1 MESYWSATPEPRGLQ
16 TPRTMNRWHC
26 AVGEAGGTEDPGFVI
41 RQRAMDALSR
51 PENKGEGEQGLYL
64 FLPRWKTADT
74 ISRRPGG
81 RLSPSLY
88 PGNARMHVCVCVR
101 VCACVWKGS
110 FAGFVPRRQTCFRVF
125 FVSVH
130 PWSTCRLSL
139 SLSAPFLSFPQHEST
154 TMCTPWRKRA

>member
-101 VCACVWKGS
+101 VFEKDHLLALSLVVKPAS
-110 FAGFVPRRQTCFRVF
+110 GFFSSAFIPEAPA
-125 FVSVH
+125 VS
-130 PWSTCRLSL
+130 LSL

-154 TMCTPWRKRA
+154 TTCTPWRKRA